1 MRSCNNV
8 ITSRCHSVEDWRRLR
23 KYCWAVWGFTPNQVQ
38 WYSLGKLPIG
48 WVPYGCFN
56 KFNKFPETLLSEM
69 FLVSMMITDFS
80 FCSGVASLGSDCM
93 LSWSLWMFRWFWIVN
108 HQNCCSNNSS
118 FMAGRVKH
126 LCQEWSITIWLV
138 LIKFWQVPWN
148 VRLREWP
155 IIGNGEAIC
164 VQVNT
169 TWLIVTMCCHG
180 YKISAF
186 EHFHV
191 NSRFRLSTD
200 GSGLGKRFSRY
211 ADDQSV
217 PWRLIYACF
226 KLQFAHKSKFYKT
239 SCRYLAYS
247 TLSYLK
253 SYWEE

>member
-1 MRSCNNV
+1 
-8 ITSRCHSVEDWRRLR
+8 
-23 KYCWAVWGFTPNQVQ
+23 
-38 WYSLGKLPIG
+38 
-48 WVPYGCFN
+48 
-56 KFNKFPETLLSEM
+56 
-69 FLVSMMITDFS
+69 MMITDFS

-253 SYWEE
+253 SYWEEWGEVPCLFDSELPEELWRRIRRNYWINDHWPFVFIHTWNISLMARLPWTW

>member
-1 MRSCNNV
+1 
-8 ITSRCHSVEDWRRLR
+8 
-23 KYCWAVWGFTPNQVQ
+23 
-38 WYSLGKLPIG
+38 
-48 WVPYGCFN
+48 
-56 KFNKFPETLLSEM
+56 M

-138 LIKFWQVPWN
+138 LIKIWQVPWN

>member
-1 MRSCNNV
+1 MAINR
-8 ITSRCHSVEDWRRLR
+8 
-23 KYCWAVWGFTPNQVQ
+23 
-38 WYSLGKLPIG
+38 
-48 WVPYGCFN
+48 
-56 KFNKFPETLLSEM
+56 FPETLLSEM

-169 TWLIVTMCCHG
+169 TWLIVTVLPWIQDKCFW
-180 YKISAF
+180 A
-186 EHFHV
+186 
-191 NSRFRLSTD
+191 
-200 GSGLGKRFSRY
+200 FSR
-211 ADDQSV
+211 QFQV
-217 PWRLIYACF
+217 PLIYGWKRTGQAFF
-226 KLQFAHKSKFYKT
+226 KVRWWSVSALEIDLCLFQVAICT
-239 SCRYLAYS
+239 
-247 TLSYLK
+247 
-253 SYWEE
+253 

>member
-1 MRSCNNV
+1 
-8 ITSRCHSVEDWRRLR
+8 
-23 KYCWAVWGFTPNQVQ
+23 
-38 WYSLGKLPIG
+38 
-48 WVPYGCFN
+48 
-56 KFNKFPETLLSEM
+56 M

-180 YKISAF
+180 YKISDLSIFTSIPGSAYLRMEADWASVF
-186 EHFHV
+186 QGTLMISQCLGDWFMLVSSCNLHIRANFIKP
-191 NSRFRLSTD
+191 RAGTLPIRLWATWRAI
-200 GSGLGKRFSRY
+200 GKN
-211 ADDQSV
+211 
-217 PWRLIYACF
+217 
-226 KLQFAHKSKFYKT
+226 KEKF
-239 SCRYLAYS
+239 LASS

-253 SYWEE
+253 SYGEE